1 MVPIRMCGY
10 GNPDRMRRTSNVVP
24 RRTGPT
30 WAVLVALV
38 LAGSLLTGGA
48 AEAALPCFGRVATIV
63 GTRGDDL
70 LVGTTGDDVI
80 VGLRGFDRIRGRG
93 GDDRICGGGDSD
105 VLRGG
110 AGDDAIEGNAG
121 SDSAHGGPG
130 ADRILLGAGAVEAL
144 FGGPGDD
151 RLFGG
156 PGSFDGLI
164 GGGGDDLLHGGP
176 GQDLA
181 EFFGAPN
188 GVTADL
194 ETGTATGQ
202 GDDDLLAVEGLVG
215 SNFDDVLLGDGISNL
230 ISAQEGDDVVDAR
243 GSGTLAGLG
252 ADLIDGGAGAD
263 ALVGGAGDDIV
274 TFEDSPGPVTADL
287 SLGTAKGWGTD
298 ALSGFEA
305 IVGTVFGDRLTG
317 DAQDNAFAAGA
328 GDDAIDGRGGID
340 QAAYFDAAG
349 PVAADLQAGVVT
361 GWGTDALV
369 AIEDLTGSAFGDVLT
384 GDGGPNAIVGGSGPD
399 LLAGAA
405 GDDLLIGANGTD
417 QADGGDGLDTCD
429 AETEVTCEADPA
441 SARAPDGGWLAS
453 EGNRRFERPV

>member
-1 MVPIRMCGY
+1 MSGY
-10 GNPDRMRRTSNVVP
+10 GNADRMRGTSNVVP

-30 WAVLVALV
+30 RAVLVVLV

-48 AEAALPCFGRVATIV
+48 AEAAVPCFGREPTIV

-70 LVGTTGDDVI
+70 LVGTNGDDVI

-105 VLRGG
+105 VVRGG
-110 AGDDAIEGNAG
+110 EGDDAIEGDAG

-130 ADRILLGAGAVEAL
+130 ADRILLGTGSVEGL

-151 RLFGG
+151 WLFGG

-188 GVTADL
+188 GVMADL
-194 ETGTATGQ
+194 DAGTATGQ
-202 GDDDLLAVEGLVG
+202 GDDHLVAVEGLVG
-215 SNFDDVLLGDGISNL
+215 SNFDDVLLGDGVSNL
-230 ISAQEGDDVVDAR
+230 IVAQEGDDVVDTR
-243 GSGTLAGLG
+243 GSGTLEGLG
-252 ADLIDGGAGAD
+252 ADLVDGGGGAD
-263 ALVGGAGDDIV
+263 ALEGGAGDDIV
-274 TFEDSPGPVTADL
+274 TFEDAPGPVTADL
-287 SLGTAKGWGTD
+287 SLGTAMGWGTD
-298 ALSGFEA
+298 ALSGIEA
-305 IVGTVFGDRLTG
+305 IVGSFFDDALTG

-328 GDDAIDGRGGID
+328 GDDAIDGRGGLD
-340 QAAYFDAAG
+340 QAAFFDAGG
-349 PVAADLQAGVVT
+349 PVVADLQAGVVT
-361 GWGTDALV
+361 GWGVDTLV
-369 AIEDLTGSAFGDVLT
+369 GIEDLTGSSFADALT

-405 GDDLLIGANGTD
+405 GDDLLIGENGTD
-417 QADGGDGLDTCD
+417 QADGGEGLDTCD
-429 AETEVTCEADPA
+429 AETEVACEADPP

-453 EGNRRFERPV
+453 GEYQRLERPA